1 MPAGFC
7 YKSDFQY
14 TEYIQERGY
23 EYQYYADRCKI
34 LDNKC
39 KQSFSLELTAYLN
52 FLCNSSR
59 LDNIADEYTG
69 KESNDRHK
77 HAIADKV
84 KEVKELHTDN
94 GNCTPYAVAEAGH

>member
-1 MPAGFC
+1 MRTGFC

-34 LDNKC
+34 LDNEC

-52 FLCNSSR
+52 FLCDSSR

-77 HAIADKV
+77 HTIADKV
-84 KEVKELHTDN
+84 KEVKELHTEDFN
-94 GNCTPYAVAEAGH
+94 SAKHPVAEG